1 MTTEQLEREIKEE
14 LESIQRKLEELE
26 RELEKLNATV
36 SENALSTN
44 NIKSDI

>member
-1 MTTEQLEREIKEE
+1 MTTDQLEREIREE
-14 LESIQRKLEELE
+14 LESIQNKLEELE
-26 RELEKLNATV
+26 RELEKLNSTV